1 MSSNYRDWNKINWME
16 AQNSLSNLF
25 LESSNRVVNS
35 IQVYSNPKS
44 SIFDLPPRIFEKSG
58 GGGARAGIN
67 GQERKKGRKERVF
80 LFRRERY
87 LPVKIIIIS
96 RILARARR
104 VHVVSTHVLDSS
116 RVTRPAERLF
126 VG

>member
-44 SIFDLPPRIFEKSG
+44 SIFDPPPRFEFSKSR
-58 GGGARAGIN
+58 GARAGIN

>member
-1 MSSNYRDWNKINWME
+1 ME

-44 SIFDLPPRIFEKSG
+44 SIFDPPPRFEFSKSQE